1 MKIPIAERQAQLLA
15 CALAVAP
22 LAKNRQITAV
32 HVSKVE
38 ADHEIRRVL
47 ETVVRR
53 WTKGVEPSFVS
64 SAGRDSATA
73 DLDHVVPCRVIVDRM
88 IMNPSSCEAL
98 LQQSIVLA
106 RITNQEHRRLGGIYQ
121 DHRDLYAR
129 MLTCGLEDLAALG
142 MIRYEAKGIGLEKA
156 VHR

>member
-1 MKIPIAERQAQLLA
+1 MKIPASERRSQLLA

-22 LAKNRQITAV
+22 LATNRQISAV
-32 HVSKVE
+32 HVSKIE

-47 ETVVRR
+47 ETIVRR

-64 SAGRDSATA
+64 AAGRDAASA

-88 IMNPSSCEAL
+88 IMDPSSCEAL

-106 RITNQEHRRLGGIYQ
+106 RIAKEEHRRLGGIYQ

-129 MLTCGLEDLAALG
+129 MLTCGLDELAALG
-142 MIRYEAKGIGLEKA
+142 MNRYEAKGIRLEKV